1 VSRIGWLIGVSAVA
15 VSTVLAPLAS
25 ADPAPSAP
33 TGACPDVEVV
43 FARGT
48 TEPPG
53 VGGVGQAFVDSLRA
67 HAGQK
72 SIATYAVDYPAST
85 DWPTAAQGV
94 IDAADRVR
102 ELAASCPKTK
112 MVLGGFSQGA
122 AVIGYV
128 TSAAIPAGYTLPPGI
143 TGPMPAEVANH
154 VAAVALFGEPSSRFL
169 DGINAPPITIG
180 PLYASKTI
188 QQCIADDP
196 VCTLDGGNL
205 AAHGQYIANG
215 MADQAADFVAR
226 RL

>member
-1 VSRIGWLIGVSAVA
+1 LIGVSAVA

-33 TGACPDVEVV
+33 AGACPDVEVV

-48 TEPPG
+48 TE
-53 VGGVGQAFVDSLRA
+53 
-67 HAGQK
+67 
-72 SIATYAVDYPAST
+72 
-85 DWPTAAQGV
+85 
-94 IDAADRVR
+94 
-102 ELAASCPKTK
+102 
-112 MVLGGFSQGA
+112 
-122 AVIGYV
+122 
-128 TSAAIPAGYTLPPGI
+128 PPGI

-215 MADQAADFVAR
+215 MVDQAADFVAR